1 MHRRSNFPF
10 ILLLLLIASR
20 GFAQATLPTTVPAI
34 EHKTYLLHLP
44 GMGGLM
50 NIDRSVTS
58 GLLQGGI
65 EADLQ
70 IYDWTGTDRGL
81 ASLANVRRHEEQA
94 QVVANIILDRLRR
107 QADARGVVTS
117 HSAGTGIAIWALEKL
132 PDDVMIDDL
141 VMIASALS
149 PGYDLSRALRHV
161 RHK

>member
-1 MHRRSNFPF
+1 MLRRSIIAFT
-10 ILLLLLIASR
+10 LLLRLVSPCA
-20 GFAQATLPTTVPAI
+20 FAQATLPTTVPAI

-81 ASLANVRRHEEQA
+81 ASLANVRRHEEQS
-94 QVVANIILDRLRR
+94 QVVANIIVD
-107 QADARGVVTS
+107 
-117 HSAGTGIAIWALEKL
+117 
-132 PDDVMIDDL
+132 
-141 VMIASALS
+141 
-149 PGYDLSRALRHV
+149 
-161 RHK
+161 